1 MALPRDEQNVPQTSK
16 LEDIFYCAARRRR
29 LPLSKCL
36 DDYMNTNAMTQRPP
50 RVLPLPA
57 GPDQPR
63 DLRGD
68 GLLGALSLG
77 RPLAHRTARPPPSER
92 TRR

>member
-36 DDYMNTNAMTQRPP
+36 DDYMNTNAMTLRS
-50 RVLPLPA
+50 RVCYRCPQGRANRLA
-57 GPDQPR
+57 F
-63 DLRGD
+63 
-68 GLLGALSLG
+68 AEG
-77 RPLAHRTARPPPSER
+77 RPLD
-92 TRR
+92 